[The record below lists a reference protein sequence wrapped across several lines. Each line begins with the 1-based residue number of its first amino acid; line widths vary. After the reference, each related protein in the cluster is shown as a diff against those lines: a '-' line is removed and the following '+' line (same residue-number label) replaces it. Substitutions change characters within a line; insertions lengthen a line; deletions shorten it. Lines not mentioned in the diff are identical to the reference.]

1 MLVVDYLSEFFVQV
15 RVSVDHA
22 EDLAPSKSMAR
33 LGHLIF
39 AWCGLPRQ
47 LSSRRLLQG
56 SNDVR
61 SREETSLELPS
72 FLSEEQSTFWNELKA
87 SSDRQALAT
96 S

>member
-1 MLVVDYLSEFFVQV
+1 M
-15 RVSVDHA
+15 VSVDHA

-33 LGHLIF
+33 LGQLIF
-39 AWCGLPRQ
+39 AWCGLPRK

-72 FLSEEQSTFWNELKA
+72 FLSEEQSTFWNELMA
-87 SSDRQALAT
+87 LSDRQALAT